1 MVQTQSKK
9 DAVATDT
16 GGGGG
21 GVSLGKGAWDC
32 DRNIEI
38 PPEAEVRAKRGR
50 KGGICV
56 ASPFNMMIERL
67 ATVAYAETGKRNA
80 SRQLITPRLA
90 QAEVFE
96 EIATMEFPFEG
107 IPTIPPR
114 KNMDNMVNSL
124 ITEDLD
130 CSTRHSCCCP
140 AYVRYRY
147 KSYNCSLQLLFA
159 TVGVLL

>member
-16 GGGGG
+16 AGGGGG
-21 GVSLGKGAWDC
+21 ISLGKGAWDC
-32 DRNIEI
+32 DRNVEI
-38 PPEAEVRAKRGR
+38 PPEAEVRAERGL
-50 KGGICV
+50 KSGMCV
-56 ASPFNMMIERL
+56 TLLFNIIIERP
-67 ATVAYAETGKRNA
+67 ATTVAYAERGRCNA

-114 KNMDNMVNSL
+114 KDMDHMVNSI
-124 ITEDLD
+124 ITEDVD
-130 CSTRHSCCCP
+130 CSTRHGCVAQPTSGLTTNRVPAACSCCLP
-140 AYVRYRY
+140 YTSQR
-147 KSYNCSLQLLFA
+147 
-159 TVGVLL
+159 